1 MQTVRFD
8 SASRKRW
15 ARVRLYIIAVCV
27 GMLAQLS
34 GTSAHA
40 NPELPGSSVAA
51 AYPVPA
57 VLVQAADSIVSAAGY
72 IAQVQPVEEDDPV
85 RSVQRQHALAAYG
98 AGNVILW
105 PGKWPRA
112 VDNFAALVA
121 EAAKHPTVFT
131 HVYLIANDGDEIF
144 WCKDRGVCMGQDED
158 TLLAAAL
165 LARAKGL
172 KTICTFLPDV
182 VLHPEFKPRDI
193 NAMCHGIAVDVYFSI
208 RPTVPDLGGC
218 RFSDNMLA
226 NLWHC
231 SIAKLERMGH
241 HGPKGCI
248 AQAFAL
254 HSQSTADLRAGLTLQ
269 RQALTHA
276 AALGCDY
283 IAPWGR
289 YLSAAAYAAEPDLMP
304 LPAELVWMVQP

>member
-1 MQTVRFD
+1 MIRF
-8 SASRKRW
+8 K
-15 ARVRLYIIAVCV
+15 LYVIAICM

-34 GTSAHA
+34 STSAHA
-40 NPELPGSSVAA
+40 QTAA
-51 AYPVPA
+51 SYPVPA
-57 VLVQAADSIVSAAGY
+57 ILVQAADGIVSAAGY
-72 IAQVQPVEEDDPV
+72 IAQVQPIEEDDPAT
-85 RSVQRQHALAAYG
+85 SMHRQLDLAAHG

-105 PGKWPRA
+105 PGQWPRA
-112 VDNFAALVA
+112 VDNFPALVA
-121 EAAKHPTVFT
+121 EAAKHPSVFT
-131 HVYLIANDGDEIF
+131 HVYLITSGGDEIF
-144 WCKDRGVCMGQDED
+144 WCKRGVCMGQDED
-158 TLLAAAL
+158 LLLAAAR

-182 VLHPEFKPRDI
+182 ILHPDFKPRDI
-193 NAMCHGIAVDVYFSI
+193 NAMCDGIAVDVYFSI
-208 RPTVPDLGGC
+208 RPTTPDLGGC

-231 SIAKLERMGH
+231 SITKLERMGH
-241 HGPKGCI
+241 DGPKGCI

-254 HSQSTADLRAGLTLQ
+254 RSQSTAELRAGLTLQ

-289 YLSAAAYAAEPDLMP
+289 NLSAKAYAAEPELKA